1 MAVSP
6 WYSAPMKRKLVLASP
21 TSLSDRTPVP
31 EGEVVTV
38 LGPSEARLPKRR
50 ARPGLTTVE
59 RFVAVLSSLVDGDTA
74 VAKVNFTK
82 ALEARSSAAA
92 RPSLAKCSCGEHAGR
107 HGGRARAWRR
117 RGVLARPRNFL
128 RESRPNHSE

>member
-1 MAVSP
+1 M
-6 WYSAPMKRKLVLASP
+6 
-21 TSLSDRTPVP
+21 P

-82 ALEARSSAAA
+82 ALEARSPATLLS
-92 RPSLAKCSCGEHAGR
+92 RDKEVNNQRNLLIQNHRVAKSVHEILPLKYFG
-107 HGGRARAWRR
+107 
-117 RGVLARPRNFL
+117 F
-128 RESRPNHSE
+128 SITSK

>member
-1 MAVSP
+1 M
-6 WYSAPMKRKLVLASP
+6 
-21 TSLSDRTPVP
+21 P

-82 ALEARSSAAA
+82 ALEARSPATLRAMTCDLEGYTLFASEQAGAGLPASAERIAEWIDHLEASNQKPATIA
-92 RPSLAKCSCGEHAGR
+92 RKCRLPKFMTTSFMNR
-107 HGGRARAWRR
+107 I
-117 RGVLARPRNFL
+117 
-128 RESRPNHSE
+128 STD

>member
-82 ALEARSSAAA
+82 ALEARSPATLSAMTCDLERYTLFA
-92 RPSLAKCSCGEHAGR
+92 S
-107 HGGRARAWRR
+107 
-117 RGVLARPRNFL
+117 
-128 RESRPNHSE
+128 